1 MPVAIDDPSRTS
13 TNRGKANPRIHS
25 LTNAAVTND
34 PQKSDA
40 LDCLRD
46 LLISAPIDLSGI
58 SDEIRR
64 HPDLE
69 SLILRLGVSLAL
81 SPDEPLNTVEEAVV
95 VLGTTRLRVLI
106 DLWSSA
112 PRSISADASNSQL
125 ASHVSL
131 SPTKTPEVGYLS
143 NFLRCLESDSSGDG
157 ERLAAWASKIPTDEM
172 HTLTDLFMRDFFSL
186 LPLIQPNIRDFA
198 RTPRNNATSP

>member
-1 MPVAIDDPSRTS
+1 MPAAIDDQTRTS
-13 TNRGKANPRIHS
+13 ANRGRANPRIHS
-25 LTNAAVTND
+25 LANTVATSD
-34 PQKSDA
+34 PRKSDA
-40 LDCLRD
+40 LDRLRN

-69 SLILRLGVSLAL
+69 SLVLRLGVSLAL

-95 VLGTTRLRVLI
+95 VLGTSRVRVLI

-112 PRSISADASNSQL
+112 PRSTSADASNSQL
-125 ASHVSL
+125 PSHASL
-131 SPTKTPEVGYLS
+131 SPTEAPEVGYLS
-143 NFLRCLESDSSGDG
+143 NFLRCLESDSPGHG
-157 ERLAAWASKIPTDEM
+157 ERLAAWASKIPTDET

-186 LPLIQPNIRDFA
+186 LPLIQPNVRDFA
-198 RTPRNNATSP
+198 APSQK